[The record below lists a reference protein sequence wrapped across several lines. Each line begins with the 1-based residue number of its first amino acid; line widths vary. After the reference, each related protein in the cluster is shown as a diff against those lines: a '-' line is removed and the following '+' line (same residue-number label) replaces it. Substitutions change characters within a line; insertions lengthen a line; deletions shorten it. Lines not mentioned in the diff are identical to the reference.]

1 MRKFNACLRR
11 YTTEYRIFTATSR
24 CSMRSVFLRCNH
36 LNKLT
41 LFPNCSA
48 VVCFFF
54 YKLFDITL
62 LINYTSHFEFV
73 RTLRILEINYN

>member
-1 MRKFNACLRR
+1 MRKFNACVRR
-11 YTTEYRIFTATSR
+11 YATEYRIFTATSR
-24 CSMRSVFLRCNH
+24 CSMRSVFLRCNN

-54 YKLFDITL
+54 T
-62 LINYTSHFEFV
+62 NYL
-73 RTLRILEINYN
+73 TLRYLSIIRHISNLSVH